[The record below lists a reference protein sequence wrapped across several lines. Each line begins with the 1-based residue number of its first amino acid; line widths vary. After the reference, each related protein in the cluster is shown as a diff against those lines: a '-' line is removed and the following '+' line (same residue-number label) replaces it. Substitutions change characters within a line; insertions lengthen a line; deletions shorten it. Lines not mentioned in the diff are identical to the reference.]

1 MFTTNKDWMMELFRK
16 HGNSKKDLTQL
27 PKKVKKYM
35 SKLNIKEREEL
46 NYELAP
52 TKAAKEMKRKAK
64 S

>member
-1 MFTTNKDWMMELFRK
+1 MDDGTVQKTWEQQKRLDSIAKE
-16 HGNSKKDLTQL
+16 SQ
-27 PKKVKKYM
+27 KYM

-52 TKAAKEMKRKAK
+52 TKAAKEMKQKAK

>member
-1 MFTTNKDWMMELFRK
+1 
-16 HGNSKKDLTQL
+16 
-27 PKKVKKYM
+27 M

-52 TKAAKEMKRKAK
+52 TKAAKEMKQKAK